1 MQIVTPLRGNELK
14 KGVVVVDCYEVTIGN
29 SYEVCT
35 PPLLALLPDGH
46 YGVTLPSPVG
56 LEKEKG
62 ESHATHWT

>member
-14 KGVVVVDCYEVTIGN
+14 KGVVVVSCCEETIYN

-46 YGVTLPSPVG
+46 YGVTLPSRVG
-56 LEKEKG
+56 LGKKKG
-62 ESHATHWT
+62 EPHATHWT